1 MSANERRARFQAM
14 KRMSQVAIPHCR
26 SSNHQRA
33 VGNRFGYGFEFFG
46 ARQYVGCAH
55 GGASAFKSHIVGIHY
70 TQMLKSEI
78 AHRPRG
84 CADVEGIARVH
95 QDDAQTI
102 EFSSARQRTRILR
115 QAECPA
121 SLLPYS
127 LFTSP

>member
-1 MSANERRARFQAM
+1 M
-14 KRMSQVAIPHCR
+14 P
-26 SSNHQRA
+26 
-33 VGNRFGYGFEFFG
+33 FEFFG

-102 EFSSARQRTRILR
+102 EFGSARQRTRILR

-121 SLLPYS
+121 SQLPHPFLHCRVNVKYLS
-127 LFTSP
+127 NLCSPRREWEETL